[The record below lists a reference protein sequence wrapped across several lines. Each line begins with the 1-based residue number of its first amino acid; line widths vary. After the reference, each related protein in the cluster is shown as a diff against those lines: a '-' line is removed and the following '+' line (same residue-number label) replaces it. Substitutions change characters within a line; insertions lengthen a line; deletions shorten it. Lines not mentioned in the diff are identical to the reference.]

1 MSTHFLEREF
11 FPFDLLVKNFFDT
24 TNNFIPAIESK
35 LPHPINVFEDDLGL
49 TFELACTGIPKE
61 TIEVKIEGDIIHF
74 IHDKESGYKS
84 PEPQNRKYITRGISK
99 RSFNLGYKVSSKF
112 DLNKAHAMFL
122 DGLLLVT
129 VPFSAKS
136 KSKVLKIS

>member
-11 FPFDLLVKNFFDT
+11 FPFDLLVKNFFDA

-74 IHDKESGYKS
+74 IHDKEKS
-84 PEPQNRKYITRGISK
+84 PEAQNRKYISRGISK

-112 DLNKAHAMFL
+112 DLNKARASFL

-129 VPFSAKS
+129 VPFSTKS
-136 KSKVLKIS
+136 KPKVLKIS